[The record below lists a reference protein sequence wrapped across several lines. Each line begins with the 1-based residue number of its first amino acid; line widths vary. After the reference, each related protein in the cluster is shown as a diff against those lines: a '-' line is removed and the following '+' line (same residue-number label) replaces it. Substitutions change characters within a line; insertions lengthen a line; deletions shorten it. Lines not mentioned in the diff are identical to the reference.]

1 MKNIGFE
8 ELKKRA
14 DNVFCYDDDCL
25 FVSESLQCLCSAE
38 PVRFDF
44 SLMVFCIDGCVE
56 WEQHNQSCV
65 LRQQDFA
72 VVLPGSLLAKM
83 AVLEGSHVKVVGV
96 SARFLQRVLR
106 ISANLWQLVRFVKFN
121 PVKHLGS
128 SDFEHLLHFIN
139 LISAEL
145 NADNT
150 CYREEIMQHLFAAFI
165 LGMVSDISHCVES
178 SVVSDAD
185 KASFP
190 VYIFRRFMEEVSSD
204 NGCHRSVI
212 YYAGL
217 LCCSPSYLSRT
228 VKKVSG
234 RRALNIINEYVV
246 DRIAYELKYSDKSI
260 KEIAMEFDFPNV
272 SFFAKY
278 VRKHLKTSPTDFRNK
293 NAAGE

>member
-1 MKNIGFE
+1 MKNIGFD

-14 DNVFCYDDDCL
+14 DNVFCYADDCL

-204 NGCHRSVI
+204 NGCHR
-212 YYAGL
+212 
-217 LCCSPSYLSRT
+217 C
-228 VKKVSG
+228 G